1 MEQNQTE
8 KTADKNIFYFIF
20 IKRLSYG
27 HTLYTVLLNQS
38 DSSFHVQTNVKSKW
52 IKEIFFLFINNL

>member
-8 KTADKNIFYFIF
+8 KTADKNIFYLIF

-27 HTLYTVLLNQS
+27 HTMFCL
-38 DSSFHVQTNVKSKW
+38 
-52 IKEIFFLFINNL
+52 IKVTLVFMYKRM